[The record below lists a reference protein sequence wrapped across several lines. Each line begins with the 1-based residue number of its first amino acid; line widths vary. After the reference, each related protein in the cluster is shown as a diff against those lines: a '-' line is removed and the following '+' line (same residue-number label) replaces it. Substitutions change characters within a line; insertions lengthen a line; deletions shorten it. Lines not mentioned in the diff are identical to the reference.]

1 MAKDVLDNAF
11 ISVGG
16 TNISD
21 HCSSVTI
28 ETNADKVDVTS
39 FGASYREY
47 TQGLKDANI
56 TLEIFQD
63 YAVGNVDQILSALH
77 ASGGTFPVVIRPT
90 PAVKSATN
98 PEYTMTGVLFDYSP
112 LAGAVG
118 DANTNSVTIS
128 NSGTAGLLRGTS

>member
-11 ISVGG
+11 ISVDG

-28 ETNADKVDVTS
+28 ETNADKVEVTG
-39 FGASYREY
+39 FGATHRQY

-56 TLEIFQD
+56 SLEVFQD
-63 YAVGNVDQILSALH
+63 YAAASVDQILAPLH
-77 ASGGTFPVVIRPT
+77 DSGGTFPVVVRPT
-90 PAVKSATN
+90 SAVKSATN

-112 LAGAVG
+112 LQGAVG
-118 DANTNSVTIS
+118 DANTTSVTIS
-128 NSGTAGLLRGTS
+128 NAGTAGLARGTA